1 MELPLRVSI
10 RGLLPLFVITG
21 AFLVIGAD
29 LISSGVFP
37 EEAAQHFRSL
47 TNVLHQLHALL

>member
-1 MELPLRVSI
+1 MKLPLRVSI

-21 AFLVIGAD
+21 TFLVIGAD
-29 LISSGVFP
+29 LNSSGVFS

-47 TNVLHQLHALL
+47 TDVLHQLHALL